1 MLLNVLLVKARF
13 NTQQHF
19 EPLICEKISKVRS
32 VSFEIHRIRASIMAT
47 TDLQTSSSEE
57 LQFKARNA
65 NDGLSTH
72 VYRFVYS
79 SEKQDVKKISLTLV
93 YHTEILIAIS
103 LH

>member
-32 VSFEIHRIRASIMAT
+32 VSFEIHRIRASIMGT
-47 TDLQTSSSEE
+47 NLQTSSSEE

-93 YHTEILIAIS
+93 YHTKILIAIS